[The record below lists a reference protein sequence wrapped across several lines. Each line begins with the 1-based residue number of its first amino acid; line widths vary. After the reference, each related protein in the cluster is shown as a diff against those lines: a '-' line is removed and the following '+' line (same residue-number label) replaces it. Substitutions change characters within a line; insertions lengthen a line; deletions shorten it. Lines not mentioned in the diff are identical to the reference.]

1 MTAKEELKHGKYW
14 YPHNLSEINERR
26 RYDTAYQLIFG
37 SERIKFD
44 KLFLLRD
51 TARNKRERNFWN
63 ARIKEAETLHDRI
76 NGELPA
82 LEKRLSIDDYKEIA
96 EKGRTRDKDR
106 LVKTLLDTNLAR
118 VSLSIL
124 FGHAE
129 SETDLALYNECYE
142 ALGEIRLKLEN
153 RLNNEHEVK

>member
-1 MTAKEELKHGKYW
+1 MTAKEELRHGQYW
-14 YPHNLSEINERR
+14 RPHNLSEISERR

-51 TARNKRERNFWN
+51 TARSKRERDFWN
-63 ARIKEAETLHDRI
+63 ARIKEAKTLHDRI

-82 LEKRLSIDDYKEIA
+82 LEKRLSIDEQNEIV
-96 EKGRTRDKDR
+96 EKGRTRDMDR
-106 LVKTLLDTNLAR
+106 LVKTLLDINLAR

-124 FGHAE
+124 FGHGE
-129 SETDLALYNECYE
+129 SEADLTLYNECYDV
-142 ALGEIRLKLEN
+142 LGEIRIKLEN
-153 RLNNEHEVK
+153 RLNNECEVK